1 MAERSDAMEREWH
14 MAKSKKDLKKNVE
27 KREKQLKKAKKALKK
42 A

>member
-1 MAERSDAMEREWH
+1 
-14 MAKSKKDLKKNVE
+14 MAKNKKALKKVVD